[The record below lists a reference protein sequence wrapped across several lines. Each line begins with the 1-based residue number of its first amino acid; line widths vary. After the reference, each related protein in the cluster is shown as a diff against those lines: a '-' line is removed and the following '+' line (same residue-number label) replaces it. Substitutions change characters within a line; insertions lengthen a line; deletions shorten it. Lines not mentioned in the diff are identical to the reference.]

1 MASPT
6 ITIREYHPES
16 GALLGNIT
24 TLDFGKVTA
33 GTHSRVKVI
42 DIAFEGATS
51 VGNIKLG
58 IISAGGLTVASS
70 SVEHFGITSSSTF
83 NSSLASE
90 PISDHFEGVN
100 GTGLSSDSNN
110 IAVGSRSSVLS
121 NYIYLDVEVS
131 STNLQAVNGS
141 YKIFFDYS

>member
-1 MASPT
+1 MAAPT
-6 ITIREYHPES
+6 LTIREYHPES

-24 TLDFGKVTA
+24 TLDFGRVTA

-58 IISAGGLTVASS
+58 IISSGGLTVAASG
-70 SVEHFGITSSSTF
+70 VEHFGITDSASF
-83 NSSLASE
+83 NASLASE
-90 PISDHFEGVN
+90 PVSSHFDGIN
-100 GTGLSSDSNN
+100 GTGLASDSNN
-110 IAVGSRSSVLS
+110 VSVGSRSSVLS

-131 STNLQAVNGS
+131 STSLETVNGA
-141 YKIFFDYS
+141 YKVFFDYS